1 MSKKQMIRRR
11 GLCGL
16 LAVAMCIGG
25 LPPTAGAAV
34 TAENDWEIFDA
45 SDTYNLPSTQEQILQ
60 EMIQNPKF
68 AEKWAAIA
76 NNVLPKTYYNA
87 NEWDSYNESYTD
99 FTAADYAKVQY
110 TAKGLRDAVSSVVDQ
125 SAVLNG
131 SGVLNSL
138 PEEETPVY
146 YVATRAAQNRDTSHA
161 YESDGYGYYIQLFYD
176 FEIQGIA
183 NRFETPSIEADD
195 TTKSLEQ
202 KGYQFNLGGS
212 SDSYKVTAENRN
224 DFENTVEKSYTYE
237 KSTTTSTTVSNTYSQ
252 NWTEETT
259 VGVEFSVPVLAA
271 LSPTAKVEQ
280 SFSYSYGME
289 KTYESSKEESYAQ
302 SITDTIS
309 VPLPAHTG
317 LDINVDVTDLQ
328 TTIPYTGAVRIK
340 YKTMLIYVTG
350 CYLDGK
356 SQGHKWYSYKGDG
369 RKSGVYTFG
378 RNGLSA
384 IEDLDARIENRTV
397 TGYDPDNLDM
407 ITLYQGEFKTAAD
420 QLRSGQPVAPYFGS
434 FHYTSKNTVITPQ
447 KVYPIYALDRLV
459 PDTEQVSLYE
469 QQSLRLDSIKVE
481 AKNEHDVDWYGFNPR
496 LSGEWTV
503 VDEGLNDASEY
514 AAVTTNRNGYPV
526 LKALK
531 PNDGAQLFLRY
542 QPKDTIETTD
552 NFNSERIE
560 LTILP
565 VVLSSVTVEG
575 SFEPFYFNDGSNTA
589 DVSALT
595 VTALD
600 EDGNDFDVTGKVKWY
615 AEANDDITVDETT
628 GSIEFTAPGT
638 YQVYAV
644 VNGTESN
651 RVPLQVLPERQLDTL
666 TVNGTIPNL
675 IYNDD
680 TANTF
685 DLSTLNVEAK
695 DQYGEDMTLDD
706 GLFEWRLATDKGY
719 AAISGSVITGL
730 VVGTDT
736 VTLYYPVGQD
746 EQGEKVYRTA
756 QPLPVQVT
764 AKPYL
769 NELYYNDGAPAA
781 VEGAAY
787 ELSRIPLL
795 ARDQHGNPCGIPS
808 DIEWTLADTNQT
820 NATIE
825 NGKLLVAVGSVPDA
839 SYADVILEASS
850 ASAGKTAKNVVVRV
864 EQQPTLKTIRAD
876 MKDGCVLRLDENA
889 VLADQFTAAGYDQ
902 YGREMTGGNFE
913 WVTSK
918 PDVVSLENGTLKALK
933 EDSTEIYARSGDIES
948 NHLTLTVTAPRR
960 LTAITADGV
969 PSSVRKNAAL
979 DLSTVKV
986 TTLDQFGTAFTAE
999 ELAAYPAS
1007 VRWTLEK
1014 NDTHAVISGN
1024 TLSFGDQDG
1033 TMTLIC
1039 AAVNA
1044 DTNVIAE
1051 KKIIIRITD
1060 STSGGGSSGGGGGGG
1075 GGGSV
1080 SIPDT
1085 KIPTGIYEHGTV
1097 TVSPKSASKGDT
1109 VTITATPDKGYV
1121 LESLTVLDKDGK
1133 ALELNDK
1140 GGGKYTF
1147 VMPAGK
1153 VTVKAVFMDD
1163 NTMLNFF
1170 TDVHA
1175 EDYYYDAVLWAAQ
1188 KGITGGMSDTL
1199 FAPNAACTRA
1209 QIVTFL

>member
-1 MSKKQMIRRR
+1 MSKKQIIRRR

-16 LAVAMCIGG
+16 LALVMCIGV

-68 AEKWAAIA
+68 AEQWAAIA

-146 YVATRAAQNRDTSHA
+146 YVATKAVQNRDTSHS

-183 NRFETPSIEADD
+183 NRFKTPSIEADD
-195 TTKSLEQ
+195 TTKLLEQ

-259 VGVEFSVPVLAA
+259 VGVEFSVPVLTA

-317 LDINVDVTDLQ
+317 IDINVDVTDLQ
-328 TTIPYTGAVRIK
+328 TTIPYTGAVYIK
-340 YKTMLIYVTG
+340 YKTMILSATGYHVTKVNG
-350 CYLDGK
+350 TSADR
-356 SQGHKWYSYKGDG
+356 WKGQEF
-369 RKSGVYTFG
+369 KQYTFG
-378 RNGLSA
+378 RNGRSA
-384 IEDLDARIENRTV
+384 IEDLDARIQNRTV

-407 ITLYQGEFKTAAD
+407 NTLYQGAFKTAAD

-469 QQSLRLDSIKVE
+469 EQSLRLDSIKVE

-496 LSGEWTV
+496 LSGECTV

-514 AAVTTNRNGYPV
+514 AEVTTNRNGYPV

-531 PNDGAQLFLRY
+531 PNDGAQMFLRY

-589 DVSALT
+589 DVSSLT
-595 VTALD
+595 VTAED
-600 EDGNDFDVTGKVKWY
+600 EDGNDFNVTDRVKWY

-628 GSIEFTAPGT
+628 GDIAFTAPGT
-638 YQVYAV
+638 YQIYAV

-719 AAISGSVITGL
+719 AAISAKRSIGRHSRC
-730 VVGTDT
+730 
-736 VTLYYPVGQD
+736 P
-746 EQGEKVYRTA
+746 YR
-756 QPLPVQVT
+756 
-764 AKPYL
+764 
-769 NELYYNDGAPAA
+769 
-781 VEGAAY
+781 
-787 ELSRIPLL
+787 
-795 ARDQHGNPCGIPS
+795 
-808 DIEWTLADTNQT
+808 
-820 NATIE
+820 
-825 NGKLLVAVGSVPDA
+825 
-839 SYADVILEASS
+839 
-850 ASAGKTAKNVVVRV
+850 
-864 EQQPTLKTIRAD
+864 
-876 MKDGCVLRLDENA
+876 
-889 VLADQFTAAGYDQ
+889 
-902 YGREMTGGNFE
+902 
-913 WVTSK
+913 
-918 PDVVSLENGTLKALK
+918 
-933 EDSTEIYARSGDIES
+933 
-948 NHLTLTVTAPRR
+948 
-960 LTAITADGV
+960 
-969 PSSVRKNAAL
+969 
-979 DLSTVKV
+979 
-986 TTLDQFGTAFTAE
+986 
-999 ELAAYPAS
+999 
-1007 VRWTLEK
+1007 
-1014 NDTHAVISGN
+1014 
-1024 TLSFGDQDG
+1024 
-1033 TMTLIC
+1033 
-1039 AAVNA
+1039 
-1044 DTNVIAE
+1044 
-1051 KKIIIRITD
+1051 
-1060 STSGGGSSGGGGGGG
+1060 
-1075 GGGSV
+1075 
-1080 SIPDT
+1080 
-1085 KIPTGIYEHGTV
+1085 
-1097 TVSPKSASKGDT
+1097 
-1109 VTITATPDKGYV
+1109 
-1121 LESLTVLDKDGK
+1121 
-1133 ALELNDK
+1133 
-1140 GGGKYTF
+1140 
-1147 VMPAGK
+1147 
-1153 VTVKAVFMDD
+1153 
-1163 NTMLNFF
+1163 
-1170 TDVHA
+1170 
-1175 EDYYYDAVLWAAQ
+1175 
-1188 KGITGGMSDTL
+1188 
-1199 FAPNAACTRA
+1199 
-1209 QIVTFL
+1209 